1 MKVKAGFIVAL
12 FLIILISH
20 LIAVAYDLYIKVFWF
35 DLILHFLGGVALGLS
50 ALRIFA
56 KQLDQ
61 TKPWFKFLIAVMFAV
76 LGSFAWELFE
86 FSALQLFPNL
96 AYKSYLY
103 SPAVGE
109 ALSDML
115 AGLMGG
121 VAAGLINYR
130 KTAT

>member
-61 TKPWFKFLIAVMFAV
+61 TKPWFRFLTVVMFAV

-86 FSALQLFPNL
+86 FSVLHFA
-96 AYKSYLY
+96 
-103 SPAVGE
+103 
-109 ALSDML
+109 
-115 AGLMGG
+115 
-121 VAAGLINYR
+121 
-130 KTAT
+130 